1 MAETLSAADAA
12 RVRALSERGDE
23 LADEGEFEAAL
34 DLFEQALELLPEPW
48 SAYAQAQSL
57 LFSIADMQFLLD
69 DFESAG
75 ETFSAL
81 LASFASAHEEPLPR
95 LRLGQCLV
103 EQGREAEALPHLQA
117 VLKSAGE
124 PAFRFEDPKYLA
136 LARGV

>member
-1 MAETLSAADAA
+1 MAETLTAAEAA
-12 RVRALSERGDE
+12 RVRALTERGDE

-48 SAYAQAQSL
+48 SAHAQAQAL

-69 DFESAG
+69 DFESASD
-75 ETFSAL
+75 TFSAL
-81 LASFASAHEEPLPR
+81 LASFESAHEEALPR
-95 LRLGQCLV
+95 LRLGQCLL

-124 PAFRFEDPKYLA
+124 QAFRFEDPKYLD
-136 LARGV
+136 LARRA